1 MNTREVQ
8 AALVAL
14 GYALT
19 IDGDFGPKTRA
30 AVQAFQRGRGLAAD
44 GVVGPQT
51 IKALQA
57 ATAEK
62 AEPRTQAP
70 AKVTTGLLSALA
82 RACGAFASPVVA
94 QGIADN
100 AEWLAQGGID
110 TPGRLAEFL
119 AQACLETD
127 YFRVLEEYASGSAY
141 EGRKHLGNVVAGDG
155 KRFKGRGI
163 FQCTGRDNYARYGKR
178 LGLDLIKEPALAAR
192 PDISVRIAVLY
203 WNDKGLN
210 AYADAGDT
218 RAISRAI
225 NRGNP
230 KATKPA
236 NHEADR
242 IKIAAMARKILADAK
257 PVPPPPPA
265 PESTR
270 NDGKHE
276 APPSKSWWGAVVSKL
291 LNRDP

>member
-1 MNTREVQ
+1 MDTRAFQ
-8 AALVAL
+8 RALMAA
-14 GYALT
+14 GYPLPKFGA
-19 IDGDFGPKTRA
+19 DGDFGGETRTA
-30 AVQAFQRGRGLAAD
+30 MQAFQRAKRLPVTDRPDAA
-44 GVVGPQT
+44 T
-51 IKALQA
+51 IAALQA
-57 ATAEK
+57 AVAEMRP
-62 AEPRTQAP
+62 AEPAP
-70 AKVTTGLLSALA
+70 KPAEPPAVTAATLSALS
-82 RACGAFASPVVA
+82 RACGAFAKPAVV

-100 AEWLAQGGID
+100 AEWLTTGGID

-127 YFRVLEEYASGSAY
+127 YFRVLEEYASGADY
-141 EGRKHLGNVVAGDG
+141 EGRKDLGNTVAGDG

-163 FQCTGRDNYARYGKR
+163 FQCTGRFNYANYGKR

-210 AYADAGDT
+210 AYADRADT
-218 RAISRAI
+218 KAISRAI

-242 IKIAAMARKILADAK
+242 IKIAKKARELL
-257 PVPPPPPA
+257 
-265 PESTR
+265 
-270 NDGKHE
+270 
-276 APPSKSWWGAVVSKL
+276 GA
-291 LNRDP
+291 

>member
-1 MNTREVQ
+1 MDTTAVQ
-8 AALVAL
+8 AALSRL
-14 GYALT
+14 GFAPGA
-19 IDGDFGPKTRA
+19 IDGKWGPKTKA
-30 AVQAFQRGRGLAAD
+30 ALIAFQRAAELAPD
-44 GVVGPQT
+44 GVLGPKT
-51 IKALQA
+51 IRALQA
-57 ATAEK
+57 AEAEK

-70 AKVTTGLLSALA
+70 ATVTVGLLSALS
-82 RACGAFASPVVA
+82 RSCGAFASPVVV

-100 AEWLAQGGID
+100 AEWIEEGGID
-110 TPGRLAEFL
+110 TPGRVAEFL

-127 YFRVLEEYASGSAY
+127 YFRVLEEYASGAAY
-141 EGRKHLGNVVAGDG
+141 EGRKDLGNVVAGDG

-210 AYADAGDT
+210 AYADRGDT

-230 KATKPA
+230 KATKAA
-236 NHEADR
+236 NHESDR
-242 IKIAAMARKILADAK
+242 IKIAKKARELL
-257 PVPPPPPA
+257 
-265 PESTR
+265 
-270 NDGKHE
+270 
-276 APPSKSWWGAVVSKL
+276 GA
-291 LNRDP
+291 